1 MLVFDVSGTGGFA
14 LAPTGLAFRIRL
26 LFGLFLFQLD
36 FWLSELLLCK
46 HRS

>member
-1 MLVFDVSGTGGFA
+1 MPVFDVSGTGGFA
-14 LAPTGLAFRIRL
+14 LAPSGLAFQIRF
-26 LFGLFLFQLD
+26 LFGLVWFLLD